1 MVLVSLVDNRLV
13 DTTGEGEGGMNWEG
27 NIDIYMLSHVK

>member
-13 DTTGEGEGGMNWEG
+13 DTTGEGWEG